1 MKIEAK
7 INEFTKVAES
17 EAEKKRALILEELEK
32 EMNASIEI
40 KTKELEDLSSKTIK
54 EEKIKIDQEF
64 NKEVIQKVSTYKK
77 DLMSLRN
84 RYEAELFS
92 DVKSDLDKFIASNEY
107 VNFLVKEIRGSLDG
121 SNNFKLYLT
130 KRDIS
135 HKEDITKEFKDVNL
149 EILPSD
155 EDFIGGF
162 KIVIVDKNIL
172 MDNSFK
178 TRLQEEKE
186 KFNGFR
192 IS

>member
-135 HKEDITKEFKDVNL
+135 HKEDIAKEFKDVNL